1 MEQPKVFRVG
11 AYARVSTMNQV
22 YEHDSS
28 VDTQISRIRQRASY
42 ETEQAKHTR
51 GRPWEIVGEYRE
63 EGRSGK
69 DIDRPSLQR
78 LLADIRA
85 GRLDAVLAGAT
96 QIAGTLEK
104 PEFKDYALVGPQ
116 LTGGILGGGI
126 GVGLR
131 KEDTEL
137 KKAFDEAIQGAI
149 KDGTAKALSLKWF
162 KVDVT
167 PQG

>member
-1 MEQPKVFRVG
+1 MHPLCVFTKERLKIIGKVHGDKGFADVPTCKESGIAIDTFNMPRTVWAAGGLTPEQVRYYENVM
-11 AYARVSTMNQV
+11 AQV
-22 YEHDSS
+22 
-28 VDTQISRIRQRASY
+28 R
-42 ETEQAKHTR
+42 
-51 GRPWEIVGEYRE
+51 
-63 EGRSGK
+63 
-69 DIDRPSLQR
+69 
-78 LLADIRA
+78 
-85 GRLDAVLAGAT
+85 
-96 QIAGTLEK
+96 EK

-149 KDGTAKALSLKWF
+149 KDGTAKMLSLKWF